1 MSRAP
6 FKVLEMAR
14 IRIRRIIG
22 IHFLLS
28 ISYLP
33 RQNAKFEVHAF
44 MSTSTINYAQNKLP

>member
-14 IRIRRIIG
+14 IRMRRIIG

-28 ISYLP
+28 ISYFP

-44 MSTSTINYAQNKLP
+44 ISTSTINYAQNKLP